1 MVMIGKKVPN
11 FSCKAVVDGQVQRVS
26 LDDYAGS
33 YKILFFYP
41 KDFTFVCPTE
51 LHALQEHA
59 QAFKERNTVVLGC
72 STDPVERHVEWLK
85 TPKDKGGVAGVEY
98 PLLADES
105 KQLAQA
111 FGVLDEQEGI
121 AVRGMFVLDKN
132 NVLQAAMIYNCGFGR
147 NIAEVLRVLD
157 AMRHVEEYGD
167 LCPVGWRPGD
177 APLKPTQESVEEYF
191 ARDA

>member
-85 TPKDKGGVAGVEY
+85 TPKGKGGVAGVEY